1 MALQTSGAISLDQI
15 HVEAGGTTGTT
26 CSLNDSDIRN
36 LTEASGKTINNTLGT
51 TVDFDDFYGATNI
64 PTWSTTITNG
74 QVNVTG
80 VGPNY
85 GTINDYRH
93 GYIIQNFG
101 HTADVG
107 SITDDADQYY
117 FDNNPVKAIMWQN
130 VTGDTA
136 LAGFKGVTVRVQKAN
151 ATIANTDAGAFK
163 TMKVTT
169 STSSVTTLNRSDAT
183 FSSASGGTDTS
194 LHSNI
199 WNWGSSYT
207 STATLGASGTN
218 STILFSR
225 F

>member
-64 PTWSTTITNG
+64 PTWTTTITNG
-74 QVNVTG
+74 QVNRSG

-85 GTINDYRH
+85 GTINDFRH
-93 GYIIQNFG
+93 GYIKQNFG
-101 HTADVG
+101 DTADVG

-117 FDNNPVKAIMWQN
+117 FDNNPLKSIMWRN
-130 VTGDTA
+130 VTGDSA
-136 LAGFKGVTVRVQKAN
+136 QVGFKGVFVRAQKAN
-151 ATIANTDAGAFK
+151 ATISNTDAGAFK

-183 FSSASGGTDTS
+183 FSSSSGGTDTS
-194 LHSNI
+194 LHHNT
-199 WNWGSSYT
+199 WNWSGTYT
-207 STATLGASGTN
+207 STSTLGGSGTN
-218 STILFSR
+218 TTILFSR
-225 F
+225 T